1 MEFYKNGYTIYLT
14 KSDDESWDMFIDR
27 GWFTVSQLPF
37 YTDYKYITNM
47 ALIWLNVKYRKC
59 KYNIDVIEKLK
70 KMTKNIDMY

>member
-1 MEFYKNGYTIYLT
+1 MEFYKNGYTINLT
-14 KSDDESWDMFIDR
+14 KSSDELWDMFLDR

-37 YTDYKYITNM
+37 YKDYTYITNM

-59 KYNIDVIEKLK
+59 KYNIDVIETLK